1 LTGDIS
7 VSDIDL
13 AQASEAVVLG
23 FNVQVPPAADAH
35 AKECGIEVKQY
46 NVIYDLVDDIRK
58 AMEGMMEPEEVRLF
72 LESQQSRRALSSAS
86 LIFLTFEVLCICQ
99 MPSEKQW
106 EGMPEKRCFFVDP
119 GFFLDFSRL
128 WLLLAY
134 GSWHMEGLKHCQT
147 DLGFPL
153 RERPRTNCV

>member
-58 AMEGMMEPEEVRLF
+58 AMEGMMEPEEVGILCVCIIILGYRCQA
-72 LESQQSRRALSSAS
+72 LENWIVEELLDL
-86 LIFLTFEVLCICQ
+86 LIL
-99 MPSEKQW
+99 
-106 EGMPEKRCFFVDP
+106 
-119 GFFLDFSRL
+119 
-128 WLLLAY
+128 
-134 GSWHMEGLKHCQT
+134 
-147 DLGFPL
+147 
-153 RERPRTNCV
+153 